1 MSYYRLLFM
10 KSAEGPVIGSEEIAA
25 RDDVEAVRIASERV
39 GPQPLEL
46 WCDKRKI
53 KRFHPVEVRQP
64 TFAF

>member
-10 KSAEGPVIGSEEIAA
+10 KSPDGPVIGSEEIKA
-25 RDDVEAVRIASERV
+25 RDDLEAVHLASERV
-39 GPQPLEL
+39 GPRPLEL

-53 KRFHPVEVRQP
+53 KRFQAVEAQP

>member
-10 KSAEGPVIGSEEIAA
+10 KSPEGPVIGSEEIKA
-25 RDDVEAVRIASERV
+25 RDDLEAVHIARERV
-39 GPQPLEL
+39 GPQPIEL

-53 KRFHPVEVRQP
+53 KRFHAVEAQP

>member
-10 KSAEGPVIGSEEIAA
+10 KSADGPVIGAEEIAA
-25 RDDVEAVRIASERV
+25 RDDVEACRIAAERV

-53 KRFHPVEVRQP
+53 KRFQAVEVREAS
-64 TFAF
+64 FAF

>member
-10 KSAEGPVIGSEEIAA
+10 KSPGGPVIGAEEIAA

-39 GPQPLEL
+39 GPRPLEL
-46 WCDKRKI
+46 WCDKRKV
-53 KRFHPVEVRQP
+53 KGFKAVDTVQP

>member
-10 KSAEGPVIGSEEIAA
+10 KADGGPVIGAEEIAA

-39 GPQPLEL
+39 GPQPIEL

-53 KRFHPVEVRQP
+53 KRFKAVEVRQP
-64 TFAF
+64 SFAF